1 MVWLIIS
8 LTRMMKILGNLLAEE
23 QANLKIIMITWGIG
37 LIGSCGYML
46 YNALKKHDCSK
57 VKECASF
64 IDLMITC
71 GVWLFFDVIP
81 TAVLYY

>member
-46 YNALKKHDCSK
+46 YNAIKPHDCSK
-57 VKECASF
+57 AK
-64 IDLMITC
+64 
-71 GVWLFFDVIP
+71 
-81 TAVLYY
+81 